1 MGLIKTDGIAPNGS
15 TGLLLYTD
23 TAGTVQL
30 LKLSQTG
37 LVEMGNL
44 TAQSSG
50 SALRLDVAGSIPV
63 GTLSI
68 PTATTI
74 STINN
79 YSTVKIHQANSS
91 IKLNIGSNATSSWIQ
106 SYNASNA
113 SNAPLLLQSGGGN
126 VGIGIGAYTGTG
138 TPGVRLEVAGS
149 IRPTGGADIPV
160 QVSGNA
166 IYVGGAGTPDSG
178 RIIIGDNSGWKYK
191 ISNRI
196 NSITTDLVT
205 FTDSGTVGIGISA
218 PTVALDV
225 SGSIKATG
233 TIVATGAISSIGTIT
248 PGSWVQGSCPRLYI
262 YATAALANTDA
273 ANRPIGSLVVIGS

>member
-37 LVEMGNL
+37 LVEIGNL

-79 YSTVKIHQANSS
+79 YSTVKIHQANSG
-91 IKLNIGSNATSSWIQ
+91 IKLNIGSNAASSWIQ
-106 SYNASNA
+106 SYNVSDNLG
-113 SNAPLLLQSGGGN
+113 APLLLQSGGGN
-126 VGIGIGAYTGTG
+126 VGIGIAS
-138 TPGVRLEVAGS
+138 PGVRLEVSGS
-149 IRPTGGADIPV
+149 IRLTGGTDIPV
-160 QVSGNA
+160 QASGNA

-178 RIIIGDNSGWKYK
+178 RILIGDGTGWKYK
-191 ISNRI
+191 ISKRMA
-196 NSITTDLVT
+196 SATTDLVT

-225 SGSIKATG
+225 AGSIKATG
-233 TIVATGAISSIGTIT
+233 TIVATGAISSSGTIT

-262 YATAALANTDA
+262 YATAALANADA

>member
-37 LVEMGNL
+37 LVEIGNL

-50 SALRLDVAGSIPV
+50 SALRLDVAGSIPT
-63 GTLSI
+63 GSLSI
-68 PTATTI
+68 PSASSIT
-74 STINN
+74 TINN
-79 YSTVKIHQANSS
+79 YSTVKIHQANSP

-106 SYNASNA
+106 SYNTSNHLA
-113 SNAPLLLQSGGGN
+113 TPLLLQSGGGS
-126 VGIGIGAYTGTG
+126 VGIGTAS
-138 TPGVRLEVAGS
+138 PSVALEVAGS
-149 IRPTGGADIPV
+149 IRPTGGIDLPV

-166 IYVGGAGTPDSG
+166 ILVGGAGTPDSG
-178 RIIIGDNSGWKYK
+178 RIIIGDGSGWKYK
-191 ISNRI
+191 ISKRI
-196 NSITTDLVT
+196 ASATTDLVT
-205 FTDSGTVGIGISA
+205 FMDTGSVGIGVAA

-225 SGSIKATG
+225 AGSIKATG
-233 TIVATGAISSIGTIT
+233 AIVATGDISSSGTIT

-262 YATAALANTDA
+262 YATAAAANADA
-273 ANRPIGSLVVIGS
+273 ANRPIGSLVIIGS

>member
-23 TAGTVQL
+23 TAGTSQL

-37 LVEMGNL
+37 LVEIGNL

-63 GTLSI
+63 VTLNI

-74 STINN
+74 NTINN
-79 YSTVKIHQANSS
+79 YSTVKIHQAFSV
-91 IKLNIGSNATSSWIQ
+91 IKLNIGSDSTSSWIQ
-106 SYNASNA
+106 SYNVSNNA
-113 SNAPLLLQSGGGN
+113 GAPLLLQSGGGN
-126 VGIGIGAYTGTG
+126 VGIGTAS
-138 TPGVRLEVAGS
+138 PGVKLEVAGS
-149 IRPTGGADIPV
+149 IRPTGGTDFPV
-160 QVSGNA
+160 QASGNA
-166 IYVGGAGTPDSG
+166 IYVGGVGTTDSG
-178 RIIIGDNSGWKYK
+178 RILIGDGTGWKYK
-191 ISNRI
+191 ISKR
-196 NSITTDLVT
+196 SASVTTDLVT

-233 TIVATGAISSIGTIT
+233 TIVATGNISSSGTIT

-262 YATAALANTDA
+262 YATAALANADA

>member
-37 LVEMGNL
+37 LVEIGNL

-106 SYNASNA
+106 SYNISN
-113 SNAPLLLQSGGGN
+113 NLGAPLLLQSGGGN
-126 VGIGIGAYTGTG
+126 VGIGTAS
-138 TPGVRLEVAGS
+138 PGVKLEVAGS

-160 QVSGNA
+160 QVSDSA
-166 IYVGGAGTPDSG
+166 IYVGGAGTSDSG
-178 RIIIGDNSGWKYK
+178 RILIGDGTGWKYK
-191 ISNRI
+191 ISKRMA
-196 NSITTDLVT
+196 SVTTDLVT

-218 PTVALDV
+218 PTVELDV

-233 TIVATGAISSIGTIT
+233 TIVATGAISSSGTIT

-262 YATAALANTDA
+262 YATAALANADA

>member
-30 LKLSQTG
+30 LKLYQTG

-91 IKLNIGSNATSSWIQ
+91 IKLNIGSNAASSWIQ
-106 SYNASNA
+106 SYNASN
-113 SNAPLLLQSGGGN
+113 NLGAPLLLQLGGGN
-126 VGIGIGAYTGTG
+126 VGIGTALPNAKLQIEGDGLNYAALLVNTSPTADISLRLYEDSD
-138 TPGVRLEVAGS
+138 TPNWMR
-149 IRPTGGADIPV
+149 IRPSASATARQQGFLFSD
-160 QVSGNA
+160 N
-166 IYVGGAGTPDSG
+166 
-178 RIIIGDNSGWKYK
+178 GDGVVLAVDTKQY
-191 ISNRI
+191 R
-196 NSITTDLVT
+196 
-205 FTDSGTVGIGISA
+205 VGIGTAA
-218 PTVALDV
+218 PAVALDV

-262 YATAALANTDA
+262 YATAALANADA